1 MSDREKLLVLVVGL
15 FASFL
20 LISFGTLIGATSFS
34 ATFSE
39 MSWGD
44 VLSSISAVVAAI
56 ATSIAALCA
65 WLALSSWK
73 SQQSWI
79 RKQNIAD
86 DIANKLYELDRL
98 TIHNAKFLQGCSNA
112 KLEGKLLKPE
122 TKAKIKE
129 NEKQWEHHYSQLVE
143 AGENWHD
150 LTGSARLKSL
160 LSLIHSEAMGAIL
173 MQTELVNPETN
184 AEDFAKYGDEKITEY
199 VLSYHKLRN
208 EIRELT
214 KI

>member
-1 MSDREKLLVLVVGL
+1 MN
-15 FASFL
+15 
-20 LISFGTLIGATSFS
+20 
-34 ATFSE
+34 
-39 MSWGD
+39 WGG

-56 ATSIAALCA
+56 ATSIAAFCA

-73 SQQSWI
+73 SQQVWV
-79 RKQNIAD
+79 RKQNLAD

-98 TIHNAKFLQGCSNA
+98 TINNAKFLQGCSNA

-122 TKAKIKE
+122 TKAQIEE
-129 NEKQWEHHYSQLVE
+129 NEKHWEHHYSLLVE

-150 LTGSARLKSL
+150 LTGSAFLKSL

-173 MQTELVNPETN
+173 MQTEQVNPEV
-184 AEDFAKYGDEKITEY
+184 EPESFVKYGNEKITEY
-199 VLSYHKLRN
+199 VLAYHKLRN